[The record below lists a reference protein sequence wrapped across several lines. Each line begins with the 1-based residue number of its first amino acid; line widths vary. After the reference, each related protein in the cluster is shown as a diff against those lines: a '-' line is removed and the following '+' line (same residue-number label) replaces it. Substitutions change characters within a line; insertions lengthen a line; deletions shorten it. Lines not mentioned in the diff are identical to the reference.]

1 MARKYVFKTE
11 DQNLTKAL
19 LKANVS
25 VSEIAKTL
33 SVGKATLLKNINEIP
48 EIKAL
53 LRTQGRPSKE
63 LINRD
68 KIALKLLLET
78 KTLDEVVAGN
88 FLKSDINSVATLKN
102 IMKADPELRE
112 LLPDDYKSKFDLK
125 DADYRRIE
133 TLVQAGFTSPF
144 KIAASIRRCPKWF
157 KNQLETNS
165 KLQVIIAAAIDDD
178 AIAVAEALLN
188 KSLEGDV
195 GAIKH
200 YQNAIAGIVPDAP
213 RGQAGNQISEEE
225 IEEKAIEIV
234 AERSKEI
241 LIDAVST

>member
-11 DQNLTKAL
+11 DQNLTKAF
-19 LKANVS
+19 LKANVA
-25 VSEIAKTL
+25 VEEIAKTL
-33 SVGKATLLKNINEIP
+33 GTSKRTLLKNIHEVP

-53 LRTQGRPSKE
+53 LRTKGRPAKQ
-63 LINRD
+63 LIARD
-68 KIALKLLLET
+68 KLALKRLLET
-78 KTLDEVVAGN
+78 KTLDEVVLGN
-88 FLKSDINSVATLKN
+88 YLKSDINSVATLKN
-102 IMKADPELRE
+102 IMKADPELRD
-112 LLPDDYKSKFDLK
+112 LLPDDYKSKFNLK

-133 TLVQAGFTSPF
+133 TLVQAGFKSPY

-157 KNQLETNS
+157 KNELETNS

-178 AIAVAEALLN
+178 AIEVSRALLN

-195 GAIKH
+195 SAIKH

-213 RGQAGNQISEEE
+213 RGQAVNQISDEE